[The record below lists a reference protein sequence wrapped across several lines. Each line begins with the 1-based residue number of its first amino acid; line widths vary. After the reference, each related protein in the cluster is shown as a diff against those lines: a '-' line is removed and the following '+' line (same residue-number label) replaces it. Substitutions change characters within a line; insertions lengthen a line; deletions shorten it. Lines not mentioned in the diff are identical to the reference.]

1 MTKKQTMTA
10 PLGACKRIALVAHDH
25 MKGSMMEWA
34 MEHKEQLA
42 RHKLCGT
49 GTTARLAAQATGL
62 EITAYQSG
70 PLGGD
75 MQLGGGIAQ
84 GEIDMLIF
92 FWDPLSPQPHDPDVK
107 ALLRVAAL
115 YNIPV
120 ATNRST
126 ADFLITS
133 PYLDREYP
141 RQAIDFGAS
150 ATRWWW
156 KFEPSN
162 SLVSEGSHL

>member
-1 MTKKQTMTA
+1 MTQTKKSQA
-10 PLGACKRIALVAHDH
+10 SLGACKRIALVAHDH
-25 MKGSMMEWA
+25 MKGQMMEWVA
-34 MEHKEQLA
+34 EHKAQLA

-75 MQLGGGIAQ
+75 MQLGGCIAQ

-92 FWDPLSPQPHDPDVK
+92 FWDPLSPQPHDPDIK

-120 ATNRST
+120 TTNRST

-133 PYLDREYP
+133 PYLAREYP
-141 RQAIDFGAS
+141 RQSPDFEA
-150 ATRWWW
+150 
-156 KFEPSN
+156 K
-162 SLVSEGSHL
+162 

>member
-1 MTKKQTMTA
+1 MSQNKKISA
-10 PLGACKRIALVAHDH
+10 PLGACKRVALVAHDH
-25 MKGSMMEWA
+25 MKDQMMEWA
-34 MEHKEQLA
+34 VERREQLA
-42 RHKLCGT
+42 RHSLCGT
-49 GTTARLAAQATGL
+49 GTTARLVARQTGL
-62 EITAYQSG
+62 EVEPYQSG

-75 MQLGGGIAQ
+75 MQLGGLIAQ

-120 ATNRST
+120 ATNRSA

-133 PYLDREYP
+133 PYMDREYP
-141 RQAIDFGAS
+141 RQLTDFEAG
-150 ATRWWW
+150 
-156 KFEPSN
+156 KE
-162 SLVSEGSHL
+162 E

>member
-1 MTKKQTMTA
+1 MNNLEGFFGCFVKDIKSFVWEEFVMH
-10 PLGACKRIALVAHDH
+10 IALTAHDA
-25 MKGSMMEWA
+25 K
-34 MEHKEQLA
+34 KELMVQFCIAYCGILS
-42 RHKLCGT
+42 RHLLCGT

-141 RQAIDFGAS
+141 RQAIDFGA
-150 ATRWWW
+150 
-156 KFEPSN
+156 K
-162 SLVSEGSHL
+162 

>member
-1 MTKKQTMTA
+1 MTQENEIQA
-10 PLGACKRIALVAHDH
+10 PLGAQKRIALVAHDH
-25 MKGSMMEWA
+25 KKAQMIEWA
-34 MEHKEQLA
+34 AEHKAQLA
-42 RHKLCGT
+42 RHRLCGT

-75 MQLGGGIAQ
+75 MQLGGLIAQ
-84 GEIDMLIF
+84 GQIDMLIF
-92 FWDPLSPQPHDPDVK
+92 FWDPLSPQPHDPDIK

-126 ADFLITS
+126 ADFLLTS

-141 RQAIDFGAS
+141 RQVTDFQAG
-150 ATRWWW
+150 
-156 KFEPSN
+156 KKE
-162 SLVSEGSHL
+162 

>member
-1 MTKKQTMTA
+1 MTEKQTMTA

-75 MQLGGGIAQ
+75 MQLVGGIAQ

-141 RQAIDFGAS
+141 RQAIDFGA
-150 ATRWWW
+150 
-156 KFEPSN
+156 K
-162 SLVSEGSHL
+162 